1 MAGICFCQIT
11 EQITEPSEYVV
22 HEPVTVPF
30 SLMQY
35 VVCTV
40 KHIYR
45 ILTTELSE
53 ITFGIHISVI
63 LRIELITQDAYDRIY
78 VQYIFDITSHKYM

>member
-1 MAGICFCQIT
+1 MAGICFRRIT
-11 EQITEPSEYVV
+11 EQITEPPEYAV

-35 VVCTV
+35 VACTV

-53 ITFGIHISVI
+53 ITFGIHITVI

-78 VQYIFDITSHKYM
+78 VQYIFDITSHKCM

>member
-1 MAGICFCQIT
+1 MAGICFR
-11 EQITEPSEYVV
+11 QITEPSEHVV

-35 VVCTV
+35 VVYTV

-45 ILTTELSE
+45 ILIIELSE
-53 ITFGIHISVI
+53 ITFGIHITVI

-78 VQYIFDITSHKYM
+78 VQYTFDITSHKYM